1 MEYSYEFK
9 EDQFG
14 NLAIILPEEISIFAD
29 FIQDISTTEEVD
41 EYLGYIQNVIDG
53 EYVNF
58 EITLNAT
65 SVIIKKNETTV
76 EHHYR
81 IEEPGI
87 HRAVVD
93 LERKNTRN
101 IWRLNIIIDE

>member
-65 SVIIKKNETTV
+65 SVIIKKM
-76 EHHYR
+76 
-81 IEEPGI
+81 
-87 HRAVVD
+87 
-93 LERKNTRN
+93 KQQ
-101 IWRLNIIIDE
+101 LNIIIGLKNQEFIELLLIWKEKIPEIFED